1 MECKKCGFNNIEEAK
16 FCAECGSRLD
26 GKKVCPK
33 CNQTV
38 DESSKFCPYC
48 GVDLRKTS
56 INTPIVKN
64 ENRKNISVIN
74 IFEYIKVGVLSLG
87 VLLTLI
93 FFLMTGLQIISSSD
107 PIQEANIFDM
117 LAGLFKYSLDAS
129 QLKNI
134 YVYVQESETI
144 LHILT
149 LIVICLLLLLVP
161 LFAGLFIYRLY
172 ARYYQKKDVSCSV
185 YGLST
190 CLAYVTCSFLLLNL
204 NFNNLEDAIYV
215 DFNIV
220 TKIGVIIIVFLVG
233 IYILSSVLKKLSE
246 NKGKGV
252 LNQVFSIVLI
262 IINVVILFLSSNT
275 GLSFIAGN
283 GTNQVS
289 YNVAFGLSP
298 VSYVGILSSTK
309 DSNKLPVDF
318 YGLSNTAVFC
328 SLIAFV
334 IHLLFVI
341 SVAISIIGLIKNI
354 KGKKLNIFNIFT
366 FVSCAISLVTFILSL
381 IINHNYSSA
390 FEVINL
396 SNSISMG
403 THFVITIFVLTL
415 VSGVMLLIKQLVIK
429 EKQDN

>member
-1 MECKKCGFNNIEEAK
+1 MRIGIDLDGVVIDSENVWRVYEEIFAIEELNGRQIYDPK
-16 FCAECGSRLD
+16 EPKVQGRYDYSKDEQKLFIDKYLLKGSKESNLKP
-26 GKKVCPK
+26 GFLPIYEKLKK
-33 CNQTV
+33 
-38 DESSKFCPYC
+38 
-48 GVDLRKTS
+48 
-56 INTPIVKN
+56 
-64 ENRKNISVIN
+64 
-74 IFEYIKVGVLSLG
+74 LG
-87 VLLTLI
+87 
-93 FFLMTGLQIISSSD
+93 
-107 PIQEANIFDM
+107 
-117 LAGLFKYSLDAS
+117 
-129 QLKNI
+129 
-134 YVYVQESETI
+134 YV
-144 LHILT
+144 
-149 LIVICLLLLLVP
+149 LIVITARGMHFEEMIKDALTLLEE
-161 LFAGLFIYRLY
+161 
-172 ARYYQKKDVSCSV
+172 
-185 YGLST
+185 
-190 CLAYVTCSFLLLNL
+190 N
-204 NFNNLEDAIYV
+204 
-215 DFNIV
+215 NIV
-220 TKIGVIIIVFLVG
+220 FDKYYWNIRNKVEICQKENIDIMIDDDYKIIED
-233 IYILSSVLKKLSE
+233 LSKNNIKTLYFRDTNLKKLSE
-246 NKGKGV
+246 SKGKGV